1 MKATLEFDLLDPDGR
16 MDHMRCI
23 KSLDMALVLWEIE
36 TRLRDR
42 CQSILSRLAEDSGAT
57 PQLGMEVV
65 LEQIRDIM
73 HERNINLD
81 EIIC

>member
-23 KSLDMALVLWEIE
+23 KSLDMALVLWEID

-42 CQSILSRLAEDSGAT
+42 CHEIIGRMDIAERQAAREGVEIALA
-57 PQLGMEVV
+57 QV
-65 LEQIRDIM
+65 RDLM
-73 HERNINLD
+73 CEHNINLD